1 MNLTRLMV
9 LGTLQRH
16 GPQHGHQIRRIAE
29 VTNVSDWGGVSVGAL
44 YRDLRV
50 MEGEGLVSAIRTERV
65 GRRPARTVYEI
76 TDLGRLELSMLREQ
90 AITGVHY
97 GTDPLGVALTFS
109 GTGGDRAQLA
119 RWLKNRRDLMAL
131 LGGQLRAEREDLLA
145 KGHMTQLEAAA
156 MRRGELRVEA
166 EIRWHDEFAPI
177 LAGLPDDEDHEDGAG
192 QDEAVQDSA
201 SQEREEEGR
210 KHADD

>member
-1 MNLTRLMV
+1 L
-9 LGTLQRH
+9 
-16 GPQHGHQIRRIAE
+16 
-29 VTNVSDWGGVSVGAL
+29 
-44 YRDLRV
+44 
-50 MEGEGLVSAIRTERV
+50 
-65 GRRPARTVYEI
+65 

-119 RWLKNRRDLMAL
+119 RWLTNRRDLIAL
-131 LGGQLRAEREDLLA
+131 LGRQLRAEREDLLA

-177 LAGLPDDEDHEDGAG
+177 LAGLPDDEDGAARAG
-192 QDEAVQDSA
+192 QKSAGQEEAVQDCA
-201 SQEREEEGR
+201 GLEEEEEGR
-210 KHADD
+210 KDADD